1 MAKNLV
7 HLSFGITSMV
17 VLFLVAVAPSNL
29 PIIPKDT
36 FAQKSVDTNNRILG
50 QPIYSENGKITGP
63 YTYIANGTLAN
74 IGNVTN
80 NGFILTTPLASG
92 LLYGEGQGVL
102 TTKDGETATYTFQF
116 VGSLAAGGQAP
127 HGSWYIHT
135 NSTGKMAALNN
146 MVGITHS
153 EIHDDG
159 KFSTRVWEWK

>member
-1 MAKNLV
+1 L
-7 HLSFGITSMV
+7 
-17 VLFLVAVAPSNL
+17 
-29 PIIPKDT
+29 
-36 FAQKSVDTNNRILG
+36 ILT
-50 QPIYSENGKITGP
+50 TGP